1 VGFRKHP
8 HHGRRANLDN
18 EGESVMFEVD
28 LRNVAQTFQR
38 FLDQV
43 LHGLN
48 FVYTYVN
55 DILIASEN
63 MQQHLEHVESDLNGL
78 SQHGIV
84 INHKKCTF
92 GAQELKFLVFQK
104 RLKDYRGF

>member
-1 VGFRKHP
+1 M
-8 HHGRRANLDN
+8 D
-18 EGESVMFEVD
+18 GEQTLVTREQQLSASVMFEVD
-28 LRNVAQTFQR
+28 LRNAAQTFQR

-43 LHGLN
+43 LHGLD

-55 DILIASEN
+55 DILMASEN
-63 MQQHLEHVESDLNGL
+63 MQQYLEHVESVLNGL

-92 GAQELKFLVFQK
+92 GVEVS
-104 RLKDYRGF
+104 RSKDYTSRN